1 MAGKRPSQK
10 GRLKTTLPPLVAAH
24 QPSLCPA
31 RQLPGQGS
39 NWKLN
44 ITEFGCVQSGYL
56 AIETHRDRPG
66 IVRLVSS
73 TEAPD
78 PAPEVHADRR
88 LRYIARFNDVEAA
101 LMHTHEILRR
111 RLIDLD
117 TRLYRV
123 PPERAIAAVESL
135 DLKQRRTY
143 LDSEFSDESRS
154 AIASLTEGLRSRRR
168 AWATIFQTLG
178 YIGIG
183 ILLFNMLFLSF
194 G

>member
-1 MAGKRPSQK
+1 M
-10 GRLKTTLPPLVAAH
+10 
-24 QPSLCPA
+24 
-31 RQLPGQGS
+31 
-39 NWKLN
+39 
-44 ITEFGCVQSGYL
+44 QSGYL

-66 IVRLVSS
+66 IVRLVLS

-78 PAPEVHADRR
+78 PAPATHAVRR
-88 LRYIARFNDVEAA
+88 LRYIARFNDREAA
-101 LMHTHEILRR
+101 LMHTHQILRR

-135 DLKQRRTY
+135 DLKHRRTY

-154 AIASLTEGLRSRRR
+154 AIASLTEGLRSQRR

-183 ILLFNMLFLSF
+183 ILLFNMFFLSF

>member
-1 MAGKRPSQK
+1 MVQTGTGKHS
-10 GRLKTTLPPLVAAH
+10 G
-24 QPSLCPA
+24 
-31 RQLPGQGS
+31 
-39 NWKLN
+39 
-44 ITEFGCVQSGYL
+44 IGCVQSGYL

-66 IVRLVSS
+66 IVRLVLS

-78 PAPEVHADRR
+78 PAPIARADRR
-88 LRYIARFNDVEAA
+88 LRYIARFDDQEAA

-111 RLIDLD
+111 RLIDPD
-117 TRLYRV
+117 THLYRV
-123 PPERAIAAVESL
+123 SPERAIAAIESL
-135 DLKQRRTY
+135 DLKHRRTY

-154 AIASLTEGLRSRRR
+154 AIASLTKRFLMQRR
-168 AWATIFQTLG
+168 AWATVFETLG

>member
-1 MAGKRPSQK
+1 
-10 GRLKTTLPPLVAAH
+10 
-24 QPSLCPA
+24 
-31 RQLPGQGS
+31 
-39 NWKLN
+39 
-44 ITEFGCVQSGYL
+44 VQSGFL

-66 IVRLVSS
+66 IVRLVLS

-78 PAPEVHADRR
+78 PAPAAHADRR
-88 LRYIARFNDVEAA
+88 LRYIARFNDREAA

-117 TRLYRV
+117 THLYRV

-135 DLKQRRTY
+135 DLKHRRTY

-154 AIASLTEGLRSRRR
+154 AIASLAERLRSQRR
-168 AWATIFQTLG
+168 AWATLFQTLG

>member
-1 MAGKRPSQK
+1 
-10 GRLKTTLPPLVAAH
+10 
-24 QPSLCPA
+24 
-31 RQLPGQGS
+31 LPGQGS
-39 NWKLN
+39 NWNPKK
-44 ITEFGCVQSGYL
+44 TELGCVQSGYL

-66 IVRLVSS
+66 IVRLVLS

-78 PAPEVHADRR
+78 PAPAAHADRR
-88 LRYIARFNDVEAA
+88 LRYVARFNDREAA

-117 TRLYRV
+117 THLYRV

-135 DLKQRRTY
+135 DLKHRRIY

-154 AIASLTEGLRSRRR
+154 AIASLTERLRSRRR
-168 AWATIFQTLG
+168 AWATLFQTLG

-183 ILLFNMLFLSF
+183 ILLFNMFFLSF
-194 G
+194 P

>member
-1 MAGKRPSQK
+1 
-10 GRLKTTLPPLVAAH
+10 
-24 QPSLCPA
+24 
-31 RQLPGQGS
+31 
-39 NWKLN
+39 
-44 ITEFGCVQSGYL
+44 
-56 AIETHRDRPG
+56 
-66 IVRLVSS
+66 
-73 TEAPD
+73 
-78 PAPEVHADRR
+78 
-88 LRYIARFNDVEAA
+88 
-101 LMHTHEILRR
+101 ILRR

-135 DLKQRRTY
+135 DLKHRRTY

-154 AIASLTEGLRSRRR
+154 AIASLTEGLRSQRR

-183 ILLFNMLFLSF
+183 ILLFNMFFLSF